1 MSRSPK
7 PPFGPLFA
15 LAILLALVAA
25 AAGLTLAP
33 LWRAN
38 QGYKQEI
45 AGLEQQ
51 LLAQRRIAAGASGVQ
66 SRLQEIEGANARDAH
81 YLKSASQTLA
91 AAEIQEVVKRA
102 ILSKRGEV
110 LSSQV
115 IGVEQERG
123 AQRVTLG
130 VTLRARLEQ
139 VVQIFH
145 LLETGDPFL
154 FIDSTSIRA
163 RTAPP
168 VSRIP
173 ALQAQTQPLDVQ
185 VQLSGYFTP
194 SPT

>member
-1 MSRSPK
+1 MSQAAK
-7 PPFGPLFA
+7 PPFGPLLA
-15 LAILLALVAA
+15 LAILLGLVAA
-25 AAGLTLAP
+25 VAGLTLTP
-33 LWRAN
+33 LWRAS
-38 QGYKQEI
+38 QGYKQQI
-45 AGLEQQ
+45 AELEQRLQTQ
-51 LLAQRRIAAGASGVQ
+51 LRIAAGGAGVQ
-66 SRLQEIEGANARDAH
+66 SRLQEIESANPRDAH
-81 YLKSASQTLA
+81 YLKSSSQTLA

-115 IGVEQERG
+115 VGVEQERG